1 MSAIEPATAE
11 RMIGLLEA
19 LLAEQ
24 RGIAERQSAAL
35 ANHAAAIAAQQAQNR
50 QALRWFCT
58 FILAF
63 GAVAALTHSWH
74 PLVQYFGN
82 G

>member
-19 LLAEQ
+19 LLAEH
-24 RGIAERQSAAL
+24 RAMAERQRDAL
-35 ANHAAAIAAQQAQNR
+35 ANHAAAIAAQHAQSR
-50 QALRWFCT
+50 QALHWFGA

-63 GAVAALTHSWH
+63 GALAAVTHSWH
-74 PLVQYFGN
+74 PLVQYFG
-82 G
+82 GG